1 MRPVVSVFLS
11 LSFFLESPLPLAF
24 PGRLCATGAPSIVVD
39 SMQML
44 RRRLVPRLHAALEQV
59 LRTWR
64 QGATFSQPLQFD
76 FPKRDFGK
84 TKTVSKHAVSERS
97 ASVLGRVKTYL
108 RSTMSQLRL
117 NNLLILHAHKDRTD
131 DLVIPS
137 YLKEFV
143 KGNERRLHVLG
154 EFT

>member
-1 MRPVVSVFLS
+1 MAASDCKQ
-11 LSFFLESPLPLAF
+11 LPELGPDNKA
-24 PGRLCATGAPSIVVD
+24 
-39 SMQML
+39 
-44 RRRLVPRLHAALEQV
+44 
-59 LRTWR
+59 
-64 QGATFSQPLQFD
+64 SQPLQFD

-84 TKTVSKHAVSERS
+84 TKIVSKHAVSERS
-97 ASVLGRVKTYL
+97 ASVLRRVKTYL

-137 YLKEFV
+137 CLNEFV
-143 KGNERRLHVLG
+143 KGNEHRLHVFG